1 MEKGLVVH
9 LQKASELEISLS
21 SRKTYFFLRCYIVK
35 IYKSGP
41 GFLVFAFFFFN
52 LKTLCQSQYLDM

>member
-21 SRKTYFFLRCYIVK
+21 SRKTYFFLRLCIVK

-41 GFLVFAFFFFN
+41 GFLVFG
-52 LKTLCQSQYLDM
+52 LKQKKKTNQKTVSKLIL